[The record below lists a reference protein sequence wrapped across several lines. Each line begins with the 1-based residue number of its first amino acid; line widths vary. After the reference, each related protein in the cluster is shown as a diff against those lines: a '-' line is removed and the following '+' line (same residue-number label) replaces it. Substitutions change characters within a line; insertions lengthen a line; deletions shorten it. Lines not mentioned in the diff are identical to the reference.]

1 MWQIMEKGGPI
12 MWPIL
17 VVSVVTLAV
26 VLERAWF
33 SLAQRTRRRPAD
45 VERVLAKVQGGLTSE
60 AAADAAKSP
69 DVVAGV
75 LAEGLAVRGRSVPEA
90 LARAAAGALR
100 PYARGLVFLD
110 TAITLAPLLGLL
122 GTVTGLIRAFGLLGD
137 AQLQAPAAL
146 TGGIAEAL
154 IATAFGLVVAIIA
167 LVPFNLL
174 NSQLE
179 RTRAEVEEAGT
190 RLEALLAMTDT
201 RSGSAGS
208 PGGA

>member
-17 VVSVVTLAV
+17 AVSVVTLAV

-33 SLAQRTRRRPAD
+33 SLARRMRRRPSD
-45 VERVLAKVQGGLTSE
+45 VERVLAKVQGGLTTE
-60 AAADAAKSP
+60 AAADAAKSE
-69 DVVAGV
+69 DIVAGV
-75 LAEGLAVRGRSVPEA
+75 LAEGLAVRGRNVPEA

-154 IATAFGLVVAIIA
+154 IATAFGLVVAIVA

-174 NSQLE
+174 NAQLE
-179 RTRAEVEEAGT
+179 RMRAEIEEAGT
-190 RLEALLAMTDT
+190 RLEALLASTGAG
-201 RSGSAGS
+201 SGSVGSAG
-208 PGGA
+208 GA